1 MNRPSQADYALCH
14 PLSIALIFGFA
25 FCLLARFCLDLQ
37 GHGSPSLVM
46 PIVALVMCK
55 RVADGRKR
63 IASFNAWRGAWDAM
77 SGEAPRTDASKPKTQ
92 RGSRALI
99 AMLAWLM
106 LLCWA
111 HSDGAASSPAYGA
124 VSFALLLLTLWGF
137 WGALRRL
144 GRVMVWLLPGASAPR
159 AHAQHQHIVSICLRP
174 PSRSP
179 SCKDFT
185 LALPDYCKA
194 LLAGNTARS

>member
-25 FCLLARFCLDLQ
+25 FCLMARFCLDLQ

-63 IASFNAWRGAWDAM
+63 IASYRNWRGAWDAM
-77 SGEAPRTDASKPKTQ
+77 SGGAPRTDAPGPKKQ
-92 RGSRALI
+92 RGGRALS
-99 AMLAWLM
+99 MLAWLM
-106 LLCWA
+106 LLCWL
-111 HSDGAASSPAYGA
+111 HSDGAAASPAYGA
-124 VSFALLLLTLWGF
+124 ASFALLLLTLWGF
-137 WGALRRL
+137 WGALGRL
-144 GRVMVWLLPGASAPR
+144 GRLIVWLLPGASAPR
-159 AHAQHQHIVSICLRP
+159 ARAQHRHIVAICLRV

-179 SCKDFT
+179 SAKDFT
-185 LALPDYCKA
+185 RALPDYCKA
-194 LLAGNTARS
+194 LLAGNSARS